1 MGREGRNEPPAPGA
15 PNAAR
20 GLAASLVTALK
31 NIAIYPASHPRVATA
46 AREFVEHLRHHCGD
60 RRSCRLIARGD
71 GLLLDKC
78 HVGDDDTGVTWL
90 VQRLRDAGLRGVE
103 LENECSQDDVLAFAM
118 ALNQARSR
126 SGTKFTALWNQPNS
140 RLVPLPLVYQG
151 HHDPNA
157 PVPDGAGGAVG
168 AGDEH
173 GATTS
178 HAPNEA
184 GDTSVRSVIARM
196 AQTEKV
202 QERLR
207 SIETHAQGH
216 DAEDKKQ
223 LDLFE
228 LIHELLPADVASNPA
243 LIEDVVHKVLGR
255 VDESMGELVRR
266 KAKVKGADLLRRALG
281 IARKYFQ
288 TSAPSQPAPTGLPS
302 GRPEDDKITAN
313 LDLLLQ
319 EIGAL
324 PDTAGLWLPSTAE
337 MANAKYLVAREVL
350 GVCLHGVATSSS
362 PVAADR
368 LRNRLKVA
376 RLNVLA
382 EVADLI
388 AVYAGPAADAAG
400 TCSAVRT
407 RVIATLVEAGQVEF
421 VRSRGFVDTGFVS
434 GTFPDSLPLAAKVLG
449 NDEAGQR
456 VLREALALVAPMIDA
471 GGESAIA
478 ASGVLAEPTVV
489 RALFQ
494 TGGPEAGA
502 LLVQA
507 AARALPAMRQVLRD
521 HLRTLPLPPA
531 EAAVV
536 HSYEQAELLPRDYL
550 VQLLSALCNRR
561 YDAALHA
568 ASGELLRRRVQL
580 PPDALSPEA
589 RLAAI
594 SNLIHAPGAET
605 RRLLQRLAG
614 DRLLPSLSARVRA
627 VRKTARAT
635 LNALDE
641 MSPP

>member
-15 PNAAR
+15 PDVAR

-31 NIAIYPASHPRVATA
+31 NLAIYPASHPRVATA

-60 RRSCRLIARGD
+60 RRSCRLVARGD
-71 GLLLDKC
+71 GLLLDQC
-78 HVGDDDTGVTWL
+78 RVGGDDVGVAWL

-103 LENECSQDDVLAFAM
+103 LENECSHDDVLAFAT

-126 SGTKFTALWNQPNS
+126 SGTKFTALWNQGTS
-140 RLVPLPLVYQG
+140 RVVPLPLVYQG

-157 PVPDGAGGAVG
+157 PGPDAAGGA
-168 AGDEH
+168 GDPTAA
-173 GATTS
+173 ATSTP
-178 HAPNEA
+178 PNDP
-184 GDTSVRSVIARM
+184 GDTSVRGLIARM
-196 AQTEKV
+196 AGTAAV

-207 SIETHAQGH
+207 SIETHARG
-216 DAEDKKQ
+216 DDVDDRKQ

-228 LIHELLPADVASNPA
+228 LISDLLPADVASNPA

-255 VDESMGELVRR
+255 VDESMQELVRR
-266 KAKVKGADLLRRALG
+266 KAKVKGADLLRKALG
-281 IARKYFQ
+281 VARKYFQ

-302 GRPEDDKITAN
+302 GRPEDDKITA
-313 LDLLLQ
+313 DLGILLQ
-319 EIGAL
+319 EIEAL
-324 PDTAGLWLPSTAE
+324 PSTAGLWLPGAAE
-337 MANAKYLVAREVL
+337 MASAKHLVAREVL

-362 PVAADR
+362 SVAIDR
-368 LRNRLKVA
+368 LRTRLEAA
-376 RLNVLA
+376 RVNVLA

-388 AVYAGPAADAAG
+388 AVYAGPAADGAG
-400 TCSAVRT
+400 VSAAVRT
-407 RVIATLVEAGQVEF
+407 LVIATLVEAGHVDF
-421 VRSRGFVDTGFVS
+421 VRSRGYVDTGFVS
-434 GTFPDSLPLAAKVLG
+434 GTFPDSMPLAAKVLG
-449 NDEAGQR
+449 SDEAGQR
-456 VLREALALVAPMIDA
+456 VLREALARVAPMIDA
-471 GGESAIA
+471 GGEAAIA
-478 ASGVLAEPTVV
+478 ASGILAEPTVV

-494 TGGPEAGA
+494 TGGPDAGA

-536 HSYEQAELLPRDYL
+536 HSYDQAELLPRDYL
-550 VQLLSALCNRR
+550 AQLLGALANRR
-561 YDAALHA
+561 FDATLRA

-594 SNLIHAPGAET
+594 SNLIHAPGTET

-627 VRKTARAT
+627 VRKAARAT
-635 LNALDE
+635 LTALDE
-641 MSPP
+641 ISPP